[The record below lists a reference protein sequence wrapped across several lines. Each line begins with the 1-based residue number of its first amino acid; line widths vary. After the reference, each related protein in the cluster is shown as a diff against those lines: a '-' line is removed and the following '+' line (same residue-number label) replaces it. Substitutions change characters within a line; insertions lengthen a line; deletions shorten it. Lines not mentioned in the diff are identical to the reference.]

1 MKREGDELKSIGV
14 WYQLAC
20 NDLPKL
26 EFHINL
32 WNLKGKDKKILP
44 FIDFGIGIK
53 NYKVINE
60 MAILFPFSFD
70 EQEMFDLYCYIK
82 EPSIARLIFN
92 EMECEVSSH
101 DKYMVIESGNFE
113 KPKLLINVKNGN
125 NLVNDIS
132 LKQNLSFEMTELN
145 IDFNEIKK
153 DTKFAQYE
161 DIYIRF
167 RVKSQN
173 IKRILFCQV
182 AKKNWFLESGF
193 IENQIIDIKINKERN
208 LPHDIC
214 REMRLNNYKFAKF
227 DKIHLLVMS
236 DSSNDIGTFGNIL
249 YDCRKLEEH
258 EWDIYLENDYDA
270 TNVFAY
276 HWKEKCVGDEMITDF
291 NKLIRISSA
300 TTNIKVIL
308 VYMLVVIILGAAGSG
323 LLEVIQILINMIFK

>member
-1 MKREGDELKSIGV
+1 MKEEGDDLKSIGI
-14 WYQLAC
+14 WYQLAG

-32 WNLKGKDKKILP
+32 WNLKGKDKKVSP
-44 FIDFGIGIK
+44 FIDFGIVIK
-53 NYKVINE
+53 KYKIINDLV
-60 MAILFPFSFD
+60 ILFPFSFD
-70 EQEMFDLYCYIK
+70 EQELFDLYCYTK
-82 EPSIARLIFN
+82 DPSIARLIFN

-113 KPKLLINVKNGN
+113 KPKLLINVKEQD
-125 NLVNDIS
+125 NLVNGIC
-132 LKQNLSFEMTELN
+132 LKQNLALGMTELS
-145 IDFNEIKK
+145 IGFEEIKK
-153 DTKFAQYE
+153 DVKFIQYE
-161 DIYIRF
+161 DLYIRF

-173 IKRILFCQV
+173 IKKILFCQV

-193 IENQIIDIKINKERN
+193 IENQIVDIKINKERN

-214 REMRLNNYKFAKF
+214 RKMRLDNYEFAKF

-258 EWDIYLENDYDA
+258 EWDTYLENDYDA

-276 HWKEKCVGDEMITDF
+276 QWKEKCAKDEMITDF

-300 TTNIKVIL
+300 TTNIKVIF
-308 VYMLVVIILGAAGSG
+308 VYMLIVIILGAAGSG
-323 LLEVIQILINMIFK
+323 LLEVIKALISMIIK